1 MKKNEL
7 EFFQSEIDKLGEW
20 YQPIQ
25 FIPKKLESKSS
36 YSFSSTL
43 HGINKWNFIL
53 RRNLP
58 KNLKGKRILD
68 IGCAS
73 GLYTLSC
80 AREGATV
87 IGIEL
92 DKRGWQQA
100 LLTRDI
106 YSKLD
111 NKDYSK
117 QVEILNQNLMEFDWE
132 KYGKF
137 DAVIALNVL
146 YWIETPYENLP
157 TSDKRNYTSSDLSS
171 LLKKIKEHTDLF
183 IVQCDENK
191 YDVRKKKGGSLAA
204 TDVRMTAKLLQEVGF
219 SDITI
224 DRPIALPSLF
234 RTIFSGS
241 PEVDLKNP
249 LYYARPILRASTR

>member
-1 MKKNEL
+1 MQENDLKY
-7 EFFQSEIDKLGEW
+7 FQTEIDKLGEW

-25 FIPKKLESKSS
+25 FIPNQLESKSP
-36 YSFSSTL
+36 YSFFSTL

-53 RRNLP
+53 RRNLF
-58 KNLKGKRILD
+58 KHLKGKKILD

-73 GLYTLSC
+73 GLYALCC
-80 AREGATV
+80 AREGASV
-87 IGIEL
+87 VGIEL
-92 DKRGWQQA
+92 DQRGWKQS

-111 NKDYSK
+111 NRDYSK
-117 QVEILNQNLMEFDWE
+117 QAEFLNQDLMEFDWE

-157 TSDKRNYTSSDLSS
+157 ASDKKVRTASDLTS
-171 LLKKIKEHTDLF
+171 LLKKIKEHTDLL

-191 YDVRKKKGGSLAA
+191 YNVRKKKGGSLAA
-204 TDVRMTAKLLQEVGF
+204 TNVSTTTRLLLDMGF
-219 SDITI
+219 SNIQVDK
-224 DRPIALPSLF
+224 PVAFFSLF
-234 RTIFSGS
+234 RTIFFQA
-241 PEVDLKNP
+241 PEVDLKHP
-249 LYYARPILRASTR
+249 LYYARPILRASTH